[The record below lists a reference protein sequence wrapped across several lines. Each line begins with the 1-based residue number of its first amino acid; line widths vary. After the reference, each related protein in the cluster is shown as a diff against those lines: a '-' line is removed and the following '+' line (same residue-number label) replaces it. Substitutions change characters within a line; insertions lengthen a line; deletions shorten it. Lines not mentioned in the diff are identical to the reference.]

1 MTVAIVLGNWLNDD
15 GSISKILEKRLAMT
29 KELYFGKEVDKIIVS
44 GGLAN
49 IKAGISEAEA
59 MAKCLI
65 RDGVNKDDILIE
77 NQSKTTNE
85 NALFSVPMAKK
96 LGAKKLIIVTTI
108 EHFTVYSYN
117 PLKMFRN
124 AIEKNYEEDVRLMI
138 YTDGLNEIHGE

>member
-29 KELYFGKEVDKIIVS
+29 KELYFGKEIDKIIVS

-49 IKAGISEAEA
+49 YKAGISEAEA

-65 RDGVNKDDILIE
+65 RDGVNEDDILIE
-77 NQSKTTNE
+77 NKSKTTNE
-85 NALFSVPMAKK
+85 NAIFSVPIAKS
-96 LGAKKLIIVTTI
+96 LGAKKIIIVTTI

-117 PLKMFRN
+117 PIKMFRN